1 MAQYERFL
9 SYLFTYEQDQKGDNC
24 GFARV
29 EHRQGT
35 IRIQISVHG
44 MAPVAM
50 LLVYG
55 FYRDGQNCVC
65 VPLGRMMVNGGAGQ
79 FQYIG
84 NEPFV
89 QGSKVR
95 FDALSGLLLCN
106 PQEEGKACA
115 TVWDDEPFGL
125 SMFRNQ
131 EEEAAEPEQEKTE
144 DSGEQTGAEPRSS
157 AGGRDRKDAE
167 TQKPADSGTRQA
179 DGRPGPD
186 QLADSE
192 AQSGEIRTE
201 EKLET
206 EDHVPELSEETI
218 LHAEACEGE
227 SGNTEGTETVGET
240 EAVKEAKHT
249 EGTEAAGGADEADEA
264 ELLWSRLCRRFRRI
278 ETLPGDPIVCLQA
291 MPADIGRLPRANW
304 MLGNNGFLMYS
315 YVRYRYVVF
324 ARLNRQEYELWV
336 PGVYGRNEELLAELF
351 GFLRFRSMKSSSP
364 APGDFGYW
372 SVPLRMTAGR
382 TEAACA
388 AEQTKERTESNGGRR
403 SDKRQQDGQ
412 QPQRQPGTDEDAG
425 GLRAAEAG

>member
-55 FYRDGQNCVC
+55 FYRDGQACVC

-89 QGSKVR
+89 QGSEVR

-115 TVWDDEPFGL
+115 TVWDDKPFGL
-125 SMFRNQ
+125 SMFWNQ
-131 EEEAAEPEQEKTE
+131 EEKAAKSESDKTADGWEQADVEA
-144 DSGEQTGAEPRSS
+144 
-157 AGGRDRKDAE
+157 
-167 TQKPADSGTRQA
+167 QKPAESEMRQA
-179 DGRPGPD
+179 KGRQGPD
-186 QLADSE
+186 RLADSE

-201 EKLET
+201 EKPET
-206 EDHVPELSEETI
+206 GDYASEFSEETI
-218 LHAEACEGE
+218 LHAEACEEG
-227 SGNTEGTETVGET
+227 SGIAAGIETAGET
-240 EAVKEAKHT
+240 EAAKET
-249 EGTEAAGGADEADEA
+249 EHAEGCEAAGDADETDEA

-278 ETLPGDPIVCLQA
+278 ETLPGDQVVCLQA

-336 PGVYGRNEELLAELF
+336 PGVFGRNEELLAELF

-388 AEQTKERTESNGGRR
+388 AEQTKERTDSNGGRC
-403 SDKRQQDGQ
+403 SDKRQ
-412 QPQRQPGTDEDAG
+412 PEKQPGADKDVNV
-425 GLRAAEAG
+425 LRAAEAG

>member
-55 FYRDGQNCVC
+55 FYRDGQACVC

-89 QGSKVR
+89 QGSEVR

-115 TVWDDEPFGL
+115 TVWDDKPFGL
-125 SMFRNQ
+125 SMFWNQ
-131 EEEAAEPEQEKTE
+131 EEKAAKSEPDKTADGWEQADVEA
-144 DSGEQTGAEPRSS
+144 
-157 AGGRDRKDAE
+157 
-167 TQKPADSGTRQA
+167 QKPAESEMRQA
-179 DGRPGPD
+179 KGRQGPER
-186 QLADSE
+186 LADSE

-201 EKLET
+201 EKPKTGDYASEF
-206 EDHVPELSEETI
+206 SEETI
-218 LHAEACEGE
+218 LHAEACEEG
-227 SGNTEGTETVGET
+227 SGIAAGIETAGET
-240 EAVKEAKHT
+240 EAAKET
-249 EGTEAAGGADEADEA
+249 EHAEGCEAAGDADETDEA

-278 ETLPGDPIVCLQA
+278 ETLPGDQVVCLQA

-388 AEQTKERTESNGGRR
+388 AEQTKERTDSNGGRR
-403 SDKRQQDGQ
+403 SDKRQ
-412 QPQRQPGTDEDAG
+412 PEKQPGADKDVDV
-425 GLRAAEAG
+425 LRAAEAG

>member
-55 FYRDGQNCVC
+55 FYRDGQACVC

-89 QGSKVR
+89 QGSEVR

-115 TVWDDEPFGL
+115 TVWDDKPFGL
-125 SMFRNQ
+125 SMFWNQ
-131 EEEAAEPEQEKTE
+131 EEKAAKSESDKTADGWEQADVEA
-144 DSGEQTGAEPRSS
+144 
-157 AGGRDRKDAE
+157 
-167 TQKPADSGTRQA
+167 QKPAESEMRQA
-179 DGRPGPD
+179 KGRQGPER
-186 QLADSE
+186 LADSE

-201 EKLET
+201 EKPET
-206 EDHVPELSEETI
+206 GDYASEFSEETI
-218 LHAEACEGE
+218 LHAEACEEG
-227 SGNTEGTETVGET
+227 SGIAAGIETAGET
-240 EAVKEAKHT
+240 EAAKET
-249 EGTEAAGGADEADEA
+249 EHAEGCEAAGDADETDEA

-278 ETLPGDPIVCLQA
+278 ETLPGDQVVCLQA

-388 AEQTKERTESNGGRR
+388 AEQTKERTDSNGGRR
-403 SDKRQQDGQ
+403 SDKRQ
-412 QPQRQPGTDEDAG
+412 PEKQPGADKDVDV
-425 GLRAAEAG
+425 LRAAEAG